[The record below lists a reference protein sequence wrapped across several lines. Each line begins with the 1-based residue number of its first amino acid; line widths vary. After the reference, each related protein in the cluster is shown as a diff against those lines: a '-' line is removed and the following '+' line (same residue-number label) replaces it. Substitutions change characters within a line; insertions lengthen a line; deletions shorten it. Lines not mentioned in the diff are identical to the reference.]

1 MSLCEFFRLPLRLP
15 PAFTYILCVAEGV
28 LNDDGKWT
36 ALKRLKTTNG
46 KALRE
51 VGGLSGC
58 RKQHYHFGAV
68 VVWQRD
74 RQWWWRV
81 VKFVN
86 ERVHTS
92 TRGPF
97 PRCRSF
103 KGALLLS
110 HRVCRPLLVGV
121 VEVIVIDDDSI
132 RIKKKNGKIY
142 NTDCRRFVWFWLSLA
157 RNCQNSKIYLR
168 LLVGHIV

>member
-1 MSLCEFFRLPLRLP
+1 MSLCEFFRLLLRLP
-15 PAFTYILCVAEGV
+15 PAFTYILCAGSEWWRQVNRSEKAENNERKSVARSG
-28 LNDDGKWT
+28 
-36 ALKRLKTTNG
+36 
-46 KALRE
+46 
-51 VGGLSGC
+51 GGLSGC

>member
-1 MSLCEFFRLPLRLP
+1 MSLCEFFRLLLRLP

-46 KALRE
+46 KALRAR
-51 VGGLSGC
+51 GGLSGC
-58 RKQHYHFGAV
+58 RKHYHFGAV

-86 ERVHTS
+86 ERVH

-132 RIKKKNGKIY
+132 RIKKQKRQ
-142 NTDCRRFVWFWLSLA
+142 DLQHWLSPVCLVLVVVGT
-157 RNCQNSKIYLR
+157 QLSKFKIYLR